1 MKFTLERTGAV
12 DITFEGEHVA
22 GSKNEDG
29 TFCVDLYTTQGGQF
43 VGWIRRTIRGKTGGP
58 KSLAKAIVTPDPV
71 ALLSWLKEDARG
83 VLGEISK
90 QAWTSFCAALSD
102 RPEVQACAQEQVD

>member
-1 MKFTLERTGAV
+1 MRHTLERTGAV
-12 DITFEGEHVA
+12 DITFEGDRIS
-22 GSKNEDG
+22 GSTNDDG

-43 VGWIRRTIRGKTGGP
+43 VGWIRRIIRSKAGGT
-58 KSLAKAIVTPDPV
+58 KSLAKATVTADPV
-71 ALLSWLKEDARG
+71 VLLGWLKDDARG

-90 QAWTSFCAALSD
+90 QAWASFCAALSD